1 MAQQPPISPPPKDTV
16 AERVRDSYRALS
28 EWNRPVY
35 WLVKR
40 GLPWTLAFAAFYVA
54 CGLVLDWTVT
64 YEVLVGITSPAA
76 TDHQA
81 LAWVLSLVGWLIT
94 PAFVGGVVGYLVNRQ
109 VDQRRQESA
118 EEVTRRMLEEAG
130 VTLPPQVSGGAP

>member
-1 MAQQPPISPPPKDTV
+1 M
-16 AERVRDSYRALS
+16 
-28 EWNRPVY
+28 
-35 WLVKR
+35 
-40 GLPWTLAFAAFYVA
+40 PWTLAFAAFYVA